1 MKGNTRVG
9 SNKQAKKPLAGIRIL
24 DLTHVVA
31 GPYCT
36 MLLADL
42 GAEVIKVEPPPTIGG
57 MFAEAADRNDPIF
70 IAYNRNKKSISLNLK
85 TEEGKRV
92 FFNLVKKADVVV
104 DNFRAGVLERL
115 GIDYERLRTVNPKI
129 ISCSITGFGN
139 SGPLKDSPAFDY
151 IIQAMSGGMTV
162 TGEPGGPPLRTGAPI
177 ADGFGGLLGAFGILA
192 AYIARQTTG
201 ESQRVDISLLD
212 GQISLLSEM
221 LTRYFATRQLPER
234 TGIYSSGR
242 HRPEHRLYKAKDGYI
257 VVATGTANKSWHAF
271 CKATGF
277 DELALDDRFNT
288 VGKRSE
294 SRSYLEPIFEK
305 AFLGKTVAEWLSI
318 LRKAGVPCGRV
329 YNLDEATANP
339 QVLHRNMIVTLKY
352 ADGREAKVIGNP
364 VKISSCGETYDP
376 PPEGGEHTSK
386 VLSDLLGYSKEE
398 IAKSVGG
405 SVAGSPDEAEPQ
417 SE

>member
-1 MKGNTRVG
+1 MKENTKVE
-9 SNKQAKKPLAGIRIL
+9 SNRQAKKPLAGIRIL
-24 DLTHVVA
+24 DLTHVIA

-57 MFAEAADRNDPIF
+57 MFDGSADRNASTF

-85 TEEGKRV
+85 TGEGKRV
-92 FFNLVKKADVVV
+92 FFDLVKKVDVVV
-104 DNFRAGVLERL
+104 DNLRVGVLERL
-115 GIDYERLRTVNPKI
+115 GIDYERLRTVNPRI

-151 IIQAMSGGMTV
+151 IIQAMSGGMSI

-177 ADGFGGLLGAFGILA
+177 ADEFGGLLGAFGILA
-192 AYIARQTTG
+192 AYIARQATG

-212 GQISLLSEM
+212 GQISLLSQM
-221 LTRYFATRQLPER
+221 LTKYFATRQLPER
-234 TGIYSSGR
+234 TGIYSSGP

-277 DELALDDRFNT
+277 NELALDDRFNT
-288 VGKRSE
+288 VRKRSE

-305 AFLGKTVAEWLSI
+305 AFLEKTMAEWLSI
-318 LRKAGVPCGRV
+318 LRKADVPCGRV
-329 YNLDEATANP
+329 YNLDEATSNP
-339 QVLHRNMIVTLKY
+339 QVLHRNMIVTLRY
-352 ADGREAKVIGNP
+352 ADGHKAKVIGNP
-364 VKISSCGETYDP
+364 VKISSCDETYDS

-386 VLSDLLGYSKEE
+386 VLSDVLGYSEEE

-405 SVAGSPDEAEPQ
+405 NVVGSQNEAESQ
-417 SE
+417 FE